1 MEYGTM
7 AIVLFVVGT
16 VAGTL
21 NVIAGGGSLLTVP
34 VMIFLGLPPTVANG
48 TNRVAIL
55 VQNVGALW
63 SFSRHRVVEWSWLRL
78 AAVPAFFGAALG
90 TWLAVRIPD
99 ETFQRILAVL
109 MVIIALWTV
118 WNPLKRVEVGT
129 TLRWAGDRRGRL
141 LLAAAFFGVG
151 VYGGFIQAG
160 VGFLI
165 LAVVSLAGLDLVRG
179 NALKVLVV
187 LAYTP
192 ISIAIFAAA
201 AKIDWGVG
209 AALAAGNLCGALIG
223 VRLAVLKGHVWIRRV
238 VIVMVIAFAAR
249 LLIWG

>member
-1 MEYGTM
+1 M

-160 VGFLI
+160 VGIFM
-165 LAVVSLAGLDLVRG
+165 LAGLVLGAGFTLV
-179 NALKVLVV
+179 NANAVKNLIVLVFTVAALLVFV
-187 LAYTP
+187 LNDQVRWGLGLMLGLGQ
-192 ISIAIFAAA
+192 AAGA
-201 AKIDWGVG
+201 WVAVRMAVERG
-209 AALAAGNLCGALIG
+209 AAFVRWVVVVIIVLAAGALLAG
-223 VRLAVLKGHVWIRRV
+223 VGS
-238 VIVMVIAFAAR
+238 
-249 LLIWG
+249 